1 MLGTTLLY
9 LFSHILPFFPRV
21 VSYDLVRDYSGTTF
35 FDRWDFYGSW
45 DNLTLGVS
53 IRSKFPFLLSVYP
66 FSPLHFIGDV
76 VWLDRVSAF
85 QENLVYIDERDRA
98 IIKVDNITDL
108 PWNEKRNSV
117 FRHSLPHRFDRRNF
131 KKSDIRFGLLRKPFT
146 ALAACG
152 LLT

>member
-9 LFSHILPFFPRV
+9 LFSHVLSFLPRV
-21 VSYDLVRDYSGTTF
+21 VSYDLVRDYSGATF

-45 DNLTLGVS
+45 DNLTLGAFVRSRVS
-53 IRSKFPFLLSVYP
+53 FLLSVYP

-98 IIKVDNITDL
+98 IIKVDNTTDV

-117 FRHSLPHRFDRRNF
+117 CRHSLTHDRSF
-131 KKSDIRFGLLRKPFT
+131 FFF
-146 ALAACG
+146 
-152 LLT
+152 

>member
-9 LFSHILPFFPRV
+9 LFSHILSFFPRV
-21 VSYDLVRDYSGTTF
+21 VSYDLVRDYSGATF

-45 DNLTLGVS
+45 DNLTLGTS

-66 FSPLHFIGDV
+66 FLPLHFIGDV

-98 IIKVDNITDL
+98 IIKVDNITDV

-117 FRHSLPHRFDRRNF
+117 FRHSLPHRFDRRSF
-131 KKSDIRFGLLRKPFT
+131 
-146 ALAACG
+146 
-152 LLT
+152 